1 MHVEFDL
8 PDEIAQAL
16 GSPDLSRAALEALA
30 AEGYRLRKLG
40 RGQVGR
46 ILGFE
51 TPMETDAFLKEHDVP
66 SNYTIEELEK
76 DMATQRRLFKDS
88 AAKTKRTA

>member
-8 PDEIAQAL
+8 PDEIAKAL
-16 GSPDLSRAALEALA
+16 DSPNLSRAALEALA
-30 AEGYRLRKLG
+30 AEGYRTRKLG

-51 TPMETDAFLKEHDVP
+51 TPMETDAFLKERGVP
-66 SNYTIEELEK
+66 SNYTIEEFEK
-76 DMATQRRLFKDS
+76 DMATMERLFGKHPAEAKRS
-88 AAKTKRTA
+88 A